1 MSIELLKDPISYAK
15 RAVDALESQLVNA
28 KSSYKKIKLN
38 SKIKEWKKFIELMES
53 KTNVEE
59 IAGDHIQK

>member
-15 RAVDALESQLVNA
+15 RAVVALESQLDGA
-28 KSSYKKIKLN
+28 KSSYRKIKLN

-53 KTNVEE
+53 NTDAKESNE
-59 IAGDHIQK
+59 IEK

>member
-15 RAVDALESQLVNA
+15 QAVVALESQLDGA
-28 KSSYKKIKLN
+28 KSSYRKIKLN

-53 KTNVEE
+53 NENAQENSQLPKAE
-59 IAGDHIQK
+59 